1 VYPASFEYYRATSV
15 ADAVSH
21 LAANPDAKLLA
32 GGHSLIPAMKL
43 RLAQPGELVD
53 LASVDGLK
61 SITVGTGARIGA
73 MTTYNELRDHPDLAA
88 AYPILG
94 QAISRIGDQ
103 QVRARGTIGGSLA
116 HNDPAADLT
125 AVFLALGGEI
135 TAVGS
140 GGERVIPADDLFV
153 DLWTT
158 SLEPDEIITEVR
170 LPALASGTYQGYL
183 KHAHPASGYAV
194 AGVAAVFEVAD
205 GKVASARIAITGA
218 TSIPTR
224 ATTAEAA
231 LTGRSATAESFRAA
245 AEEAAYGLDINGDHY
260 ASAEYRTHLVKVLT
274 RRVLENALA

>member
-43 RLAQPGELVD
+43 RIAQPGELVD

-73 MTTYNELRDHPDLAA
+73 MTTYNELRDHHDLAA

-125 AVFLALGGEI
+125 AVVANVLSRPTI
-135 TAVGS
+135 SSSIS
-140 GGERVIPADDLFV
+140 GRRHLSRTRSSPRFACRR
-153 DLWTT
+153 
-158 SLEPDEIITEVR
+158 SRREPIRDT
-170 LPALASGTYQGYL
+170 
-183 KHAHPASGYAV
+183 
-194 AGVAAVFEVAD
+194 
-205 GKVASARIAITGA
+205 
-218 TSIPTR
+218 
-224 ATTAEAA
+224 
-231 LTGRSATAESFRAA
+231 
-245 AEEAAYGLDINGDHY
+245 
-260 ASAEYRTHLVKVLT
+260 
-274 RRVLENALA
+274 